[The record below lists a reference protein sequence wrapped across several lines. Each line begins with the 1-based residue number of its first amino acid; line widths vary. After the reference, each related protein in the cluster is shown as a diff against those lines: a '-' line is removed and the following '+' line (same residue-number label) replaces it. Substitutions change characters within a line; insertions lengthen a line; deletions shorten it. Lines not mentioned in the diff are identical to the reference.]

1 MLRMVFDSIMN
12 GEYAKM
18 KIDTKSYY
26 EFVKRFPKGINKA
39 NWYVDGVRQDKLD
52 KLQGIS
58 SYQEFYETGEALAHM
73 MLDQFGFLRTGN
85 INKKLTGDKYKEL
98 MYNIKAMRDEATGK

>member
-1 MLRMVFDSIMN
+1 MVFDSIMN

-58 SYQEFYETGEALAHM
+58 SY
-73 MLDQFGFLRTGN
+73 
-85 INKKLTGDKYKEL
+85 
-98 MYNIKAMRDEATGK
+98 